1 MLELLYLLKERLEY
15 CSVAGISLI
24 SQDFKLKKIIN
35 DIEEINQKSP
45 ILEKIYNASTMLLQE
60 GDKCIAVMDLLAL
73 INAVLITQGK
83 TANKE
88 MLRDIKSVEGDY
100 KRISSKTLSRLYK
113 ATHETGGG
121 RLEIINETL
130 KDKEIASDFRVL
142 ALLIYAL
149 GDKYSEIP
157 EAIVTNLIK
166 QNADIIPL
174 LKNNFDYNE
183 KRTSHYK
190 LKIISSIAKEKENDF
205 YLDILSHEIDDKL
218 KMEALH
224 ALRYDLANVNEL
236 VDIYATD
243 EKSDLLNQIVWS
255 LTFMGDNSGENY
267 INLLASKIGNNKK
280 KIYSDVGLLGDS
292 EEILTV
298 MLDDLEKQIAANNF
312 TVDNKTTKKIIDSIA
327 YTLNKQSDRLY
338 DFYVTCLNSSEK
350 FFQDKDMPQFANYFY
365 MMVDIIADHVMLKNN
380 DMTEKFVTR
389 LEAEFGDK
397 VLPLRF
403 TLDLLNKDSDYVYT
417 TYHKYID
424 ASNKKTEYKLSTGIM
439 AVFTRIIFD
448 LKEQK
453 HRVYVLNNNYSL
465 PIYLKENLDDRWY
478 KDILDSNVEMYKY
491 FLKKGAKNQYIYD
504 YNYIYNSLYQNYYRD
519 RDIFIRL
526 LKMINCKTKNT
537 LNISLI
543 YLFDNSIQTKLSQTV
558 SYYGLENYLDYIS
571 KDTDNMLLNLINKI
585 YSTDKV
591 FIEYH
596 NESKDIFEVY
606 NRPYEEE
613 RAIVKLLISKLKEE
627 IK

>member
-88 MLRDIKSVEGDY
+88 MLRDIKSVEGNY

>member
-88 MLRDIKSVEGDY
+88 MLRDIKSVEGNY

-292 EEILTV
+292 KEILTV